1 MVIGCPKS
9 HRKVKPLGKT
19 GIKIEFSLT
28 TMKKA
33 APYQTFDKKVI
44 RTYLNA
50 CDRAMLD
57 SIATYLDYDDAFEQ
71 DNLVGKRVAITDVL
85 AENQD
90 TEVVEELKSYYEFY
104 QQKKAEVDQLKKEVN
119 ALKESFKEKELELL
133 EIKEDFDAEKIDR
146 TNQFSKTFLDEEQ
159 IDIIQ
164 EKYERIDK
172 IKQKN
177 RATKIR
183 QQYMKNGLKAYA
195 KGIMAAVVEGTQT
208 NYVNEANALANE
220 TIENTQAACKQYE
233 KDGVI
238 DVMTVDGF
246 AALAESI
253 DEILRPKSTPIEV
266 QQASTK
272 EKVRQPVRVR

>member
-1 MVIGCPKS
+1 
-9 HRKVKPLGKT
+9 
-19 GIKIEFSLT
+19 
-28 TMKKA
+28 MKKA

-146 TNQFSKTFLDEEQ
+146 TSQFSKTFLDEEQ

-164 EKYERIDK
+164 EKYERIGK
-172 IKQKN
+172 IKQEN
-177 RATKIR
+177 RAAKIR
-183 QQYMKNGLKAYA
+183 QQYMKNGRNSTDLPSW
-195 KGIMAAVVEGTQT
+195 
-208 NYVNEANALANE
+208 NNN
-220 TIENTQAACKQYE
+220 
-233 KDGVI
+233 
-238 DVMTVDGF
+238 F
-246 AALAESI
+246 S
-253 DEILRPKSTPIEV
+253 KS
-266 QQASTK
+266 S
-272 EKVRQPVRVR
+272 